1 MSAVF
6 YLGSIVLANILV
18 HTLGL
23 VTVFGLTFPAG
34 AIAIGLTFSTRDF
47 VQERYGKYG
56 CWIWMLLAVVI
67 TFAFNRQLAIASV
80 CAFMVS
86 ELSDWAI
93 YTYSAGNI
101 EKRLVLSNLVSTPID
116 SIIFVLL
123 AFGPVW
129 PAIWGQTIVKMLS
142 SMLVLPLL
150 KNGRIRTL
158 RLGLQ
163 RG

>member
-6 YLGSIVLANILV
+6 YLSSIILANILV
-18 HTLGL
+18 HTLGI

-34 AIAIGLTFSTRDF
+34 AVAIGLTFSTRDL

-56 CWIWMLLAVVI
+56 CWAWMLVAVLI

-80 CAFMVS
+80 CAFVVA
-86 ELSDWAI
+86 EFSDWAI
-93 YTYSAGNI
+93 YTYSRGNI
-101 EKRLVLSNLVSTPID
+101 EKRLILSNLVSTPID
-116 SIIFVLL
+116 SLVFVLM

-129 PAIWGQTIVKMLS
+129 PAIWGQTIVKMIS
-142 SMLVLPLL
+142 SMLILPLF
-150 KNGRIRTL
+150 KNGRLRTL